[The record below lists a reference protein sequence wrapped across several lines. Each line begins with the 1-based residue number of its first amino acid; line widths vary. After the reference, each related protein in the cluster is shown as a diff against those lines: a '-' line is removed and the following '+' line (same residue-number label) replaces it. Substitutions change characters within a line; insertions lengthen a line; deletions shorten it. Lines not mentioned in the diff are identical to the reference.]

1 MSLVQW
7 CEREFHPYEPYNSMS
22 NLAFIIVYFAS
33 PKRNL
38 LIAAIGCGSF
48 YFHITG
54 SYLGEILDELPMSLL
69 AYQYYTVIARSHNR
83 TYLAVLSMAW
93 ILYIRY
99 KLYAIFTAI
108 FTCQI
113 LLPLGMV
120 IVKPKKM
127 GMRKSYLV
135 ISWAYMATAFS
146 CWGYERYL
154 HATGQCPSDNG
165 DFTYYLHSYWHVGA
179 ALAHYYFM
187 EASIQ

>member
-7 CEREFHPYEPYNSMS
+7 CEREFHPYEPYNSIS

-33 PKRNL
+33 PKRNI

-54 SYLGEILDELPMSLL
+54 SYLGELLDELPMSLL
-69 AYQYYTVIARSHNR
+69 AYQYYTVITKSHSR
-83 TYLAVLSMAW
+83 TYLAILLMAW
-93 ILYIRY
+93 VLYLRY
-99 KLYAIFTAI
+99 KLYAIFTVF

-113 LLPLGMV
+113 LLPLSMV
-120 IVKPKKM
+120 ITKSSTRKKNIAV
-127 GMRKSYLV
+127 SITYLV
-135 ISWAYMATAFS
+135 TAFS

-154 HATGQCPSDNG
+154 HATGQCPSDTG

-187 EASIQ
+187 VA